1 MHERRRFVK
10 KVDFVT
16 SPGYL
21 DGTPGARERAGLPR
35 GTGPWRVVT
44 SKALYGFDEQSK
56 RMSLLGV
63 LRGVSEAEVLKEME
77 FAPLVG
83 ETVEELEPPTSE
95 ELRVLRHE
103 IDPTRA
109 IIGKTARA

>member
-1 MHERRRFVK
+1 VK

-56 RMSLLGV
+56 RMNLLGV
-63 LRGVSEAEVLKEME
+63 LRGVSEAEVLKGME

-83 ETVEELEPPTSE
+83 EKVEELEPPTSE

-109 IIGKTARA
+109 IIGKTTRA

>member
-1 MHERRRFVK
+1 
-10 KVDFVT
+10 
-16 SPGYL
+16 
-21 DGTPGARERAGLPR
+21 
-35 GTGPWRVVT
+35 VVT